1 MSEIN
6 FKATFTTLSLYRVYA
21 LCPPICVCV
30 GTKNS
35 SFTEEQVSHNLHIWV
50 IHVYKEE
57 NLLQNN
63 VSKKCNVTGTLQ
75 ATWRSVDS
83 SLFIKDSHK
92 EMHKFSIFKL
102 KK

>member
-1 MSEIN
+1 M
-6 FKATFTTLSLYRVYA
+6 
-21 LCPPICVCV
+21 LCAHQCVCV

-35 SFTEEQVSHNLHIWV
+35 SFTDEQVSHNLHIWV
-50 IHVYKEE
+50 IHVYQEE

-63 VSKKCNVTGTLQ
+63 VSKKCNVTLQ

-102 KK
+102 KKGLSTCRLYIYRIFCDSCC